1 MPWLFAIDTT
11 STDPPRSAANALG
24 GVRNTNVLPAA
35 APPFVTAVSRFATAM
50 SASPST
56 GCDRLRAGPSGSAAS
71 FDCEDALEVHVSAEG
86 EDDRLS
92 AAERPAHRCAAERS
106 ETPRSRVPP
115 SDDDERRDGGEQ
127 DAGEDAGACGM
138 RITRWSGWRGIGCA
152 VTIARPWSRLEAV
165 RKGIV
170 QLVAIGIVIGVA
182 LTLVAV
188 LFQWLPKSA
197 SEEFDRIQAIYWFV
211 TIISI
216 VIFSLVT
223 AVVIFSVWKWR
234 VPEDDDLDGP
244 PIHGHT
250 GLEILWTAIPAVLV
264 TVDRDLQRDR
274 AGPKRRGRLD
284 DRWRCRR
291 SGSSSRGS
299 SSTPTT
305 TTSSRASSSCP
316 VGQEARFTMTAV
328 DVIHSFWVPN
338 FGQKMDAVPGI
349 ETEIL
354 VTPDRM
360 GDFAVVCTELCGL
373 GHATMRAS
381 ARVVSEQ
388 EFDAWI
394 EENQT

>member
-1 MPWLFAIDTT
+1 M
-11 STDPPRSAANALG
+11 
-24 GVRNTNVLPAA
+24 
-35 APPFVTAVSRFATAM
+35 
-50 SASPST
+50 
-56 GCDRLRAGPSGSAAS
+56 
-71 FDCEDALEVHVSAEG
+71 
-86 EDDRLS
+86 
-92 AAERPAHRCAAERS
+92 
-106 ETPRSRVPP
+106 
-115 SDDDERRDGGEQ
+115 
-127 DAGEDAGACGM
+127 
-138 RITRWSGWRGIGCA
+138 
-152 VTIARPWSRLEAV
+152 

-170 QLVAIGIVIGVA
+170 QLVAIGVVIGVA

-188 LFQWLPKSA
+188 LFQWLPESA

-223 AVVIFSVWKWR
+223 AVVVFSVWKWR

-264 TVDRDLQRDR
+264 TAIGVFSAIVMARNGEAGSRPLEVQAIGQQFAWKFVYSDYEDLE
-274 AGPKRRGRLD
+274 
-284 DRWRCRR
+284 
-291 SGSSSRGS
+291 SGELVL
-299 SSTPTT
+299 PI
-305 TTSSRASSSCP
+305 
-316 VGQEARFTMTAV
+316 GQEARFTMTAV

-381 ARVVSEQ
+381 ARVVSE
-388 EFDAWI
+388 EDFDAWI
-394 EENQT
+394 EESRT